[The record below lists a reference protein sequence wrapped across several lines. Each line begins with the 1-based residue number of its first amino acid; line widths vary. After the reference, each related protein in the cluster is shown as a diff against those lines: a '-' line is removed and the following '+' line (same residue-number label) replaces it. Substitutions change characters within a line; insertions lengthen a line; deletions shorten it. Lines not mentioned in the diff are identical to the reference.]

1 MDQSA
6 ITVRYAKAFFSIA
19 KEKNLLDALKS
30 DIELVMDVCKNSS
43 DFIRLLE
50 SPIVKTS
57 KKSALFSA
65 IFNKKVNPITVNFL
79 LLIAQNKREA
89 QIPGICRNFLDLTRK
104 DQNIKSAILTT
115 AAEIDA
121 ESLSKIET
129 LLGKELNATI
139 ELSTKVNPDIVG
151 GLVLRVNDKQY
162 DASVAT
168 QLRKIKQSLLET
180 EV

>member
-121 ESLSKIET
+121 ESLSKIKT